1 MTEKRKVLGRG
12 LESLLP
18 SRPFSHVPP
27 TLSPTPGDQG
37 APVAT
42 ATSAGVGVTVPGAA
56 AALPT
61 PLPDNETLQ
70 EIAVERVEFSRYQP
84 RKACAEEALNEL
96 ARSIEEVG
104 LVQPIVVRPTNDGQ
118 YELVAGERRLRAA
131 RLAGHATIT
140 AIVRETSDLMSA
152 EMALLE
158 NLQREDLNPIEEAT
172 AYQRLG
178 PGGFHLTQD
187 EIAKR
192 TGKDRSTIAN
202 VLRLLK
208 LPEEVQELIEQNQL
222 SFGHAKV
229 LMAMPPSAASLI
241 TEMARRI
248 VLRGLTVRQAEEA
261 VTNLIQARPKAKKE
275 RIVDPNVREAE
286 ENLQRALGVRVMIND
301 RHGKGKIV
309 LEYKSLEDFDR
320 ILEAVTGK

>member
-1 MTEKRKVLGRG
+1 
-12 LESLLP
+12 
-18 SRPFSHVPP
+18 
-27 TLSPTPGDQG
+27 
-37 APVAT
+37 
-42 ATSAGVGVTVPGAA
+42 
-56 AALPT
+56 
-61 PLPDNETLQ
+61 
-70 EIAVERVEFSRYQP
+70 
-84 RKACAEEALNEL
+84 
-96 ARSIEEVG
+96 
-104 LVQPIVVRPTNDGQ
+104 VVRPTNDGQ

-131 RLAGHATIT
+131 RLAGHTTIA

-208 LPEEVQELIEQNQL
+208 LPEEVQALIEQDQL

-229 LMAMPPSAASLI
+229 LMAMPPSAAELI
-241 TEMARRI
+241 TDMARRI
-248 VLRGLTVRQAEEA
+248 VQRGLTVRQAEEA

-286 ENLQRALGVRVMIND
+286 ENLQRALGVRVAIND
-301 RHGKGKIV
+301 RNGKGKIV

-320 ILEAVTGK
+320 IVEAVTGK